1 LALKWQITIKKKIVS
16 LQMYIKSS
24 EVDDKNTKDLF
35 LVASQYCTFIE
46 NISSFSQED
55 ILDYLLK
62 IEPLIYLKSTLIA
75 DFELEDNTAGEQFVT
90 EEEYEL
96 CYLRLKE
103 KLDSIDFFEGFSFEA
118 NESVTYSLCEI
129 LTDTYQDLKDFLL
142 LYSKNTLAAQENAV
156 WLCRNNFVRNWGK
169 KIAVLLPYLH
179 FLNHGAEEEEVFD
192 F

>member
-1 LALKWQITIKKKIVS
+1 
-16 LQMYIKSS
+16 MM
-24 EVDDKNTKDLF
+24 DDRNAKDLF
-35 LVASQYCTFIE
+35 LVASQYCIFIE

-62 IEPLIYLKSTLIA
+62 ITPLIYLKAVLIA
-75 DFELEDNTAGEQFVT
+75 DFELEDNAAGEQFFT
-90 EEEYEL
+90 EEQYEQ

-103 KLDSIDFFEGFSFEA
+103 KLDAIDFFESNNLEI
-118 NESVTYSLCEI
+118 NENVTYSLCEI

-142 LYSKNTLAAQENAV
+142 LYSKNSLAAQENAV

-169 KIAVLLPYLH
+169 KIAALLPYLH
-179 FLNHGAEEEEVFD
+179 FLNHGVDQEEEFD

>member
-1 LALKWQITIKKKIVS
+1 
-16 LQMYIKSS
+16 MNM
-24 EVDDKNTKDLF
+24 DDKNAKDLF

-62 IEPLIYLKSTLIA
+62 ITPLLYLKTCLTS
-75 DFELEDNTAGEQFVT
+75 DFELEDNAAGEQFVT
-90 EEEYEL
+90 EEQYEL

-103 KLDSIDFFEGFSFEA
+103 KLEAIDIFEGFNFEE
-118 NESVTYSLCEI
+118 NETVTYSLSEI
-129 LTDTYQDLKDFLL
+129 LADAYQDLKDFLL
-142 LYSKNTLAAQENAV
+142 LYAKGTLAAQENAL

-169 KIAVLLPYLH
+169 KVIILLPYLH
-179 FLNHGAEEEEVFD
+179 FLTHKVEAEEDFD

>member
-1 LALKWQITIKKKIVS
+1 
-16 LQMYIKSS
+16 M
-24 EVDDKNTKDLF
+24 DDKNTKDLF

-46 NISSFSQED
+46 NIAAFSQED

-62 IEPLIYLKSTLIA
+62 ITPLIYLKAALLT

-90 EEEYEL
+90 EEQYEL
-96 CYLRLKE
+96 YYLRLKE
-103 KLDSIDFFEGFSFEA
+103 KLEEIDFFEGFNFEI
-118 NESVTYSLCEI
+118 NESVTHSLCEI

-169 KIAVLLPYLH
+169 KIAATLPYLH
-179 FLNHGAEEEEVFD
+179 FLNCGVKEEEEEF
-192 F
+192 FN